1 MIAKNAGALW
11 RTLSRRAPPALALL
25 AAVAGLAGCHR
36 RPVAPPSGPAAGAT
50 APRVGWT
57 EQGLASWYGVPYHGR
72 RAADGE
78 IYNMYDLVAAHRTL
92 PFQTRVRVTNLQNH
106 RQVVVRIIDRGP
118 FVENRII
125 DLSFGAAR
133 ALDMVAAG
141 VAPVRL
147 EVLSPI
153 NPDAGWF
160 AVQVGAFASRANA
173 ERLARRLRGYG
184 MTSIQDYDGPSGRL
198 YRVRVGRLAGQAPAR
213 QLAEQLRA
221 CEHLPGFVVRLDD

>member
-1 MIAKNAGALW
+1 MIAKNAPALW
-11 RTLSRRAPPALALL
+11 LRRQGRSGWILL
-25 AAVAGLAGCHR
+25 AAVTLLTGCHR
-36 RPVAPPSGPAAGAT
+36 RLAVPPRGPATGPTVAT
-50 APRVGWT
+50 VGWT

-92 PFQTRVRVTNLQNH
+92 PFHTRVRVTNLQNH

-125 DLSFGAAR
+125 DLSLGAAR

-147 EVLSPI
+147 EVLSPV
-153 NPDAGWF
+153 NPEAGWF
-160 AVQVGAFASRANA
+160 GVQVGAFASRTNA
-173 ERLARRLRGYG
+173 ERLARRLRAYG
-184 MTSIQDYDGPSGRL
+184 VTSIQDYDGPFGRL

-213 QLAEQLRA
+213 QLAQQLRA
-221 CEHLPGFVVRLDD
+221 REHLLGFIVRLDD